1 MAEIEDLDP
10 AIRRIVNSELVL
22 QHFGYWPSFH
32 DAGIG
37 KVTFE
42 VHPSSGAAVT
52 FVIEAC
58 ETTDEVTE
66 QGHYKQIKHC
76 DIELQFL
83 GIQETVL
90 GFDHQPI
97 IFGLDFEER
106 GNLIECGFASS
117 ADTRIIVAEKVSVL
131 SLTPTAPPTDE
142 PEEVEQVNPDEPMD
156 AKNIFISSQ
165 HRLADFDWSDLI
177 YVGLDY
183 EQANE
188 YKTEKV
194 AEYAYTLFD
203 EDDVYVV
210 LGRHDSYRST
220 LKDALSR
227 ISTFLKTT
235 NVDLCNLSFT
245 KAMRFNKIGVMS
257 YGHKRNLASAT
268 KR

>member
-1 MAEIEDLDP
+1 MAEIEDQDP
-10 AIRRIVNSELVL
+10 VIRLIVNSELVL

-32 DAGIG
+32 DAGIS

-42 VHPSSGAAVT
+42 VHPSSGAVVT
-52 FVIEAC
+52 LVIEAC

-76 DIELQFL
+76 EIELQFL

-90 GFDHQPI
+90 GFDHQPT

-106 GNLIECGFASS
+106 GNLIECGLTSS
-117 ADTRIIVAEKVSVL
+117 ADTRILVAEKVSVL
-131 SLTPTAPPTDE
+131 RLTPTIPPPDE
-142 PEEVEQVNPDEPMD
+142 PKAIEQVNPDEPMD

-165 HRLADFDWSDLI
+165 HRLTDFEWSDLI
-177 YVGLDY
+177 YVGLDH

-194 AEYAYTLFD
+194 AEYAYALFD
-203 EDDVYVV
+203 EEDVYVV

-235 NVDLCNLSFT
+235 SVVLCNTSFT
-245 KAMRFNKIGVMS
+245 KAMKFNTIGVMS
-257 YGHKRNLASAT
+257 YGQKRT
-268 KR
+268 